1 MEVCAMERF
10 KRFIRTTILGGV
22 IVILPVVLTF
32 FFLRWL
38 FYFITGLIGPFTR
51 MLIEQSKLQKFVAD
65 IIVIAI
71 IVMICFLIGL
81 VVKTRFGR
89 FLYRILEDKLLDI
102 APGYKLFKETI
113 KQIFGRERTPF
124 STVALVQVFGPECNT
139 MMTGFVTDE
148 HPDGYYTVFIPSA
161 LTPTSGLI
169 YHVEKQYVHIV
180 DVSVENTM
188 RTIISCGM
196 GAKSLLDDFVQKK
209 KKKQLESSKDKK
221 K

>member
-1 MEVCAMERF
+1 MKRI
-10 KRFIRTTILGGV
+10 KRFLKTTILGGV

-38 FYFITGLIGPFTR
+38 FIFATGLIEPLTR
-51 MLIEQSKLQKFVAD
+51 MLMEQSKMQKVVAD
-65 IIVIAI
+65 IIVIAV
-71 IVMICFLIGL
+71 IVLVCFLIGL

-89 FLYRILEDKLLDI
+89 FLYITLEDKILEV
-102 APGYKLFKETI
+102 APGYNLFKETI
-113 KQIFGRERTPF
+113 KQILGKDRTPF
-124 STVALVQVFGPECNT
+124 STVALVQVFGSSCNT

-180 DVSVENTM
+180 DASVEDTM
-188 RTIISCGM
+188 RIVISCGM
-196 GAKSLLDDFVQKK
+196 GSKNLLEDFVQKK
-209 KKKQLESSKDKK
+209 GEKQLEKAPS
-221 K
+221 